1 MRWDRSVAKSSL
13 QLKFF
18 LELDVILSNGEA
30 DTYSKQLIW
39 VFNPNAVP
47 SEFYEDWSRL
57 VDHPLVYCRANRE
70 PVSGKGCFQ
79 SLDLKNVKTLIPTY
93 DKDRGSFIS
102 VYKKDN
108 DISLLWPTNLN
119 KAIMYEQTASKLLSL
134 FQTFQTS
141 YSAAIKEFAC
151 EGLVSEFLLKQL
163 TDYGILLYIIC
174 KEAKGD
180 RNRDLLL

>member
-1 MRWDRSVAKSSL
+1 M
-13 QLKFF
+13 
-18 LELDVILSNGEA
+18 
-30 DTYSKQLIW
+30 
-39 VFNPNAVP
+39 
-47 SEFYEDWSRL
+47 
-57 VDHPLVYCRANRE
+57 
-70 PVSGKGCFQ
+70 
-79 SLDLKNVKTLIPTY
+79 IPTY

-119 KAIMYEQTASKLLSL
+119 KAIMHEQTASKLLSL

-163 TDYGILLYIIC
+163 TD
-174 KEAKGD
+174 
-180 RNRDLLL
+180 